1 MTLAV
6 WRKRLLLS
14 LGLAMGAALLASSTA
29 FAHARVLPAQALAG
43 GTPFTLS
50 VPNEKEDAKTTKVV
64 MTVPEG
70 FNIGLFA
77 DTPDWKRELQT
88 TGSGEETRI
97 QKVTWTS
104 TGEGTDSGGLFEF
117 TGRSDPGSYTF
128 QVEQTYSDG
137 SVVNWAGPEDADE
150 PAPIVAMK
158 KSFAAGGTSTLAIVA
173 LVVGAVALILGAVA
187 LVRGGGR
194 ELA

>member
-1 MTLAV
+1 MTLAL
-6 WRKRLLLS
+6 WRNRLLLS
-14 LGLAMGAALLASSTA
+14 LGLVAGVSLLATCAA
-29 FAHARVLPAQALAG
+29 FAHARVLPAQALSD
-43 GTPFTLS
+43 GTPLTLS
-50 VPNEKEDAKTTKVV
+50 VPNEKENAKTTKVV

-77 DTPDWKRELQT
+77 DSPDWKRELQT
-88 TGSGEETRI
+88 TGSGEDTRI

-104 TGEGTDSGGLFEF
+104 TGDGTDTGGLFEF

-137 SVVNWAGPEDADE
+137 SVVDWAGPEDADE
-150 PAPIVAMK
+150 PAPIVDMK
-158 KSFAAGGTSTLAIVA
+158 ESFASGGTSTLAIVA
-173 LVVGAVALILGAVA
+173 LVVGAIALVLGAVA
-187 LVRGGGR
+187 VVRGGGR